1 MPLRSPRTRMLF
13 GATSVIMCAIAISF
27 AAAERAE
34 PMLYRIFLTDGA
46 TLVSYGDYARVGD
59 RVVFSMALGLDA
71 ADPRA
76 QLVSIP
82 SASVDWDSTERY
94 AESLRYVHYAATRGE
109 AEFTLLTA
117 EVARALNEMA
127 LTSDLARRAEVAQ
140 YARQKL
146 VEWTRANYGYRA
158 EEVREIVV
166 LLDEAISGFQAA
178 NPNGSFD
185 LSFVATTERPPRVP
199 LMPKPSLQEAIAQ
212 ALTASRLT
220 PVPAERLTLLQAVIF
235 ELDSAGGRVPPGA
248 LPGWARSAHALAKRE
263 LEVELA
269 VERAYGDFARVMF
282 TRASAAA
289 SRADVKAVR
298 RVVAELLKRD
308 EELGRKRPD
317 HVAALLTA
325 VDRQLDAARRLKL
338 ARDRWTLRVHAYR
351 LYRRGLD
358 EPLEQFDLSREAL
371 DDIRLLAGPDPTT
384 LEDLEARL
392 RAITRVLAQ
401 ALPPSELQ
409 SVHGLFSRA
418 LALAASAV
426 RLRHQA
432 IDTGELG
439 VAWDAAA
446 AASGSLML
454 FDRARTELDRSLRI
468 PELN

>member
-1 MPLRSPRTRMLF
+1 MLF
-13 GATSVIMCAIAISF
+13 GATSVIMCATAMAV

-71 ADPRA
+71 ADPRT

-82 SASVDWDSTERY
+82 SASVDWDSTDRY
-94 AESLRYVHYAATRGE
+94 AESLRYVYYAATRGE

-117 EVARALNEMA
+117 EVARVLNEMA
-127 LTSDLARRAEVAQ
+127 LTSDPARRAEIAQ

-178 NPNGSFD
+178 NLNGSFD
-185 LSFVATTERPPRVP
+185 LSFVATTARPPRVP
-199 LMPKPSLQEAIAQ
+199 LIPKPSLQEAIAQ

-248 LPGWARSAHALAKRE
+248 PGAAAVLGTLPGWARSAHALAKRE
-263 LEVELA
+263 LEAELA

-325 VDRQLDAARRLKL
+325 VDRELDAARRLKL

-358 EPLEQFDLSREAL
+358 EPLEQFDLSRAAL

-384 LEDLEARL
+384 LEELEARL
-392 RAITRVLAQ
+392 RAITRVLEQ

-432 IDTGELG
+432 IDMGELG

-454 FDRARTELDRSLRI
+454 FDRARKELDRSLRI